1 MECLIDSRENIMI
14 EKLKV
19 ENSFP
24 FSQKMLSTGDIHLIS
39 GEQKLIIERKTWN
52 DLRASLRD
60 NRFREQRSR
69 LLMEA
74 KDSRIKLCYLI
85 EGIYNN
91 SFLIEK
97 KALFRLQFAYNIPV
111 IYSKSVLNTIEIIDT
126 WIKLKTLDSY
136 FVQRNIEIDQVE
148 SRLRKSIK
156 KNFDDPS
163 IFFQETLASIKG
175 ITPIIAHEI
184 ANTWNSFSDFFQNYF
199 NDFDNWNQKLNSIQY
214 KTKQNNS
221 KKINKNLIERIKINL
236 NLLDNVSQMHHRN
249 DSLLKQDEDDSLL
262 KLKEEDRDHDELV
275 KVNQLHQDHEQ
286 DGP

>member
-1 MECLIDSRENIMI
+1 MECLIDSRENVMI

-111 IYSKSVLNTIEIIDT
+111 IYSKSVSNTIEIIDT

-199 NDFDNWNQKLNSIQY
+199 NDLDNWNQKLNSIQY

-236 NLLDNVSQMHHRN
+236 NLNHYHEQQQHHQNQEQN
-249 DSLLKQDEDDSLL
+249 DTLPNLKGDD
-262 KLKEEDRDHDELV
+262 DHD
-275 KVNQLHQDHEQ
+275 
-286 DGP
+286 